1 MGFGIF
7 ELLKLIGALG
17 FFIFGMKVMSDGI
30 QKVAGSKMRS
40 ILSKMTSNRFLGITT
55 GFLITA
61 LLQSSS
67 ATTVMI
73 VSFVNAGLLSLV
85 ESIGVIMGAN
95 IGTTITAWLISI
107 LGFKVK
113 ISSIALPI
121 IAIGFPMMFAS
132 KANIRSWA
140 EVFIGFALLFMG
152 LDELKNS
159 VPDLKQNPEFLS
171 FLANYAD
178 MGYLSTIIFIGV
190 GTILTLVVQSSS
202 AAMALTLV
210 MCYEGYIPFELA
222 AAMVLGE
229 NIGTTI
235 TANLAALV
243 GNVHAKRSARAHFI
257 FNIFGVIW
265 MIIAFPFFIKMI
277 DNYMS
282 LNMQL
287 SPLNVVGESVA
298 IPIGLSIFHTTFNII
313 NVLLLVGFVPLIS
326 RIVIKMQPS
335 KGELDEEFH
344 LEHIGTG
351 LMSTTEL
358 SIVEANK
365 KVIKFGK
372 ITAKLFSFI
381 PELLKEKD
389 SKKFRTLMARIRK
402 YEEITDRMEVE
413 IADYLAKASQ
423 GELSVAASIKV
434 RAMISM
440 INDMERIGDIC
451 YQMSISVERKNEQ
464 KAQFMPEPTASLEEM
479 IVEVTKALQV
489 MNNNLNTNYSQVVLT
504 EADEVEIVINKLRNK
519 LRKNYLRRI
528 EKGEVKIETA
538 MIYNNLIHS
547 LEKVG
552 DHIFNISEAIVGDK

>member
-1 MGFGIF
+1 M
-7 ELLKLIGALG
+7 
-17 FFIFGMKVMSDGI
+17 
-30 QKVAGSKMRS
+30 
-40 ILSKMTSNRFLGITT
+40 
-55 GFLITA
+55 
-61 LLQSSS
+61 
-67 ATTVMI
+67 
-73 VSFVNAGLLSLV
+73 
-85 ESIGVIMGAN
+85 
-95 IGTTITAWLISI
+95 
-107 LGFKVK
+107 
-113 ISSIALPI
+113 
-121 IAIGFPMMFAS
+121 
-132 KANIRSWA
+132 
-140 EVFIGFALLFMG
+140 
-152 LDELKNS
+152 
-159 VPDLKQNPEFLS
+159 
-171 FLANYAD
+171 
-178 MGYLSTIIFIGV
+178 
-190 GTILTLVVQSSS
+190 
-202 AAMALTLV
+202 
-210 MCYEGYIPFELA
+210 
-222 AAMVLGE
+222 
-229 NIGTTI
+229 
-235 TANLAALV
+235 V

-365 KVIKFGK
+365 EVVKFGK
-372 ITAKLFSFI
+372 ITAKLFGFI
-381 PELLKEKD
+381 PELLQEKD

-423 GELSVAASIKV
+423 GELSGAASIKV

-464 KAQFMPEPTASLEEM
+464 KAQFMPEPTASFEEM
-479 IVEVTKALQV
+479 IVEVNKALQV

-519 LRKNYLRRI
+519 LRENYLQRI
-528 EKGEVKIETA
+528 EKGEVKIQTA

-547 LEKVG
+547 LEKIG
-552 DHIFNISEAIVGDK
+552 DHVFNITEAIIGEN